1 MTRRSARRRVLLSRE
16 TLLGLLLVLL
26 ASAICVALGFWQFG
40 RFEGKRDAAATIE
53 ANYSAPPVPMAEVLQ
68 TPDAPLPATQ
78 EWTPVELQGSYCTD
92 PGCVLYVRN
101 RQLGGDVGFWQ
112 LVPFTT
118 DDGSTLLVNR
128 GWVTSQGQRSAP
140 ADPAPVPEGELGLT
154 VRLRPAEPVLDRE
167 IPEGQVHSVNPPQI
181 EGLLP
186 ATGGEMIRHAYGDLV
201 TEDPSSPRP
210 AELPDPDTSLGPHL
224 SYSVQWWI
232 FALFFPGALI
242 YRTRRAIQ
250 DLDAEDADA
259 DADGDPAGTHPRRTT
274 DHRPQRQAH
283 SRRRG
288 RDEEEEDALIDHPG
302 H

>member
-1 MTRRSARRRVLLSRE
+1 MTRRSAPRRVLLSRE

-26 ASAICVALGFWQFG
+26 ASALCVALGFWQFG
-40 RFEGKRDAAATIE
+40 RFEGKRDAAAVIE
-53 ANYSAPPVPMAEVLQ
+53 ANYEAAPAPMAEVLE
-68 TPDAPLPATQ
+68 TPDAPLPATDD
-78 EWTPVELQGSYCTD
+78 WTPVELHGSYCTD

-101 RQLGGDVGFWQ
+101 RQLGGHVGFWQ
-112 LVPFTT
+112 LAPFTT

-128 GWVTSQGQRSAP
+128 GWVTTQETRSAP
-140 ADPAPVPEGELGLT
+140 ADPAPVPEDELSLT

-186 ATGGEMIRHAYGDLV
+186 TTDGEMIRHAYGDLV

-210 AELPDPDTSLGPHL
+210 KELPEPDKSLGPHL

-242 YRTRRAIQ
+242 YRTRRVIQ
-250 DLDAEDADA
+250 DLDAAEADDDASDH
-259 DADGDPAGTHPRRTT
+259 AGTRPRRPT
-274 DHRPQRQAH
+274 DHRPQRQPH

-288 RDEEEEDALIDHPG
+288 HDEEEEDALIDHPG
-302 H
+302 P

>member
-1 MTRRSARRRVLLSRE
+1 MTRRSARSRVLLSRE

-40 RFEGKRDAAATIE
+40 RFEGKRDAAAVIE
-53 ANYSAPPVPMAEVLQ
+53 ANYAAAPVPMTEVLR
-68 TPDAPLPATQ
+68 TPDAPLSPTDD
-78 EWTPVELQGSYCTD
+78 WTPVELSGSYCTD
-92 PGCVLYVRN
+92 PDCVLYVRN
-101 RQLGGDVGFWQ
+101 RQLGGHVGFWQ
-112 LVPFTT
+112 LVPFRT

-128 GWVTSQGQRSAP
+128 GWVNSQGQRSAP
-140 ADPAPVPEGELGLT
+140 ADPPAVPEGDVTLT

-186 ATGGEMIRHAYGDLV
+186 AMDGEMIRQAYGDLV
-201 TEDPSSPRP
+201 TEEPSSPRP
-210 AELPDPDTSLGPHL
+210 AALPAPSTSLGPHL

-250 DLDAEDADA
+250 DLEAEAEDADA
-259 DADGDPAGTHPRRTT
+259 ADDPGTRPRRTA

-288 RDEEEEDALIDHPG
+288 PDEEEEDALIDHPG
-302 H
+302 R